1 MGHARARVSRVD
13 VSLPS
18 SPVSGVH
25 SAVERGGGHVHTP
38 PTVSKENTNG
48 LSAQAG
54 AIIVRRLL
62 RLSRGVSLTHA
73 LGQGIHNLFIVIPQ
87 FLVTGFSSIVFAL
100 LDPDKSVLH
109 GYHPGNAAPQQGA
122 RAGGSTMQE
131 ARERTRDDGG
141 TDSIAVTFWWGS
153 LYGSGRTFRW
163 LIYSRMCARWV
174 CCNYVGFRRTNYNVF
189 ATKRFDL
196 AIFEPI
202 DLTMR
207 VKYLMFASLLRPRV
221 KQILTSN
228 RKKET

>member
-1 MGHARARVSRVD
+1 MPSSCVAFF
-13 VSLPS
+13 VSLE
-18 SPVSGVH
+18 
-25 SAVERGGGHVHTP
+25 AF
-38 PTVSKENTNG
+38 
-48 LSAQAG
+48 
-54 AIIVRRLL
+54 
-62 RLSRGVSLTHA
+62 SLTHA

-87 FLVTGFSSIVFAL
+87 FLVTSFSSIVFAL

-109 GYHPGNAAPQQGA
+109 GYHPENAATQQGA
-122 RAGGSTMQE
+122 RVGGSTMQE

-141 TDSIAVTFWWGS
+141 TDSIAITFRWGS

-207 VKYLMFASLLRPRV
+207 VKCLMSASLLRLGV
-221 KQILTSN
+221 KQTLRQTVAIVKSRHIVRKGLGNNKPRFLTSTSVI
-228 RKKET
+228 RQQLPHCSFIFASGRC